1 MSLEVLALQPYFGGS
16 HAQFHRGW
24 LAHSKHT
31 WTTLELPAR
40 HWKWRMRHAAIHFSQ
55 QIHQLADQGKRWDVI
70 FATDMMNIAELKGLL
85 RSDLRDVPIVLYFHE
100 NQFVYPNQFGQE
112 RDRHFPFTNFIS
124 AIAADEIWFNSQFNL
139 DSLIRELGNAS
150 KRWPDFRPTSAIE
163 ALASK
168 SHIQPPGIEPPPL
181 DLSEVQSA
189 RAKRAQQREPIHVV
203 WAARWE
209 HDKNPDRLYE
219 ALKSL
224 EGDGV
229 EFRLS
234 VIGQS
239 FRTVPPVFEEIQN
252 RFGDQIVRWGYQET
266 RAEYWEALAEADIF
280 VSTATHEFFGLSAAE
295 AIAVGTRPLLPNRL
309 AYPELLGYAVQNTAD
324 RDQMIQS
331 FLYDDGD
338 PEASKSA
345 SQDGLVAAIKEI
357 VHQRESQTS
366 ISRADFATQLLERLA
381 IPVRA
386 AGLDD
391 ALLSA
396 TQSHK

>member
-1 MSLEVLALQPYFGGS
+1 M
-16 HAQFHRGW
+16 
-24 LAHSKHT
+24 
-31 WTTLELPAR
+31 
-40 HWKWRMRHAAIHFSQ
+40 
-55 QIHQLADQGKRWDVI
+55 
-70 FATDMMNIAELKGLL
+70 
-85 RSDLRDVPIVLYFHE
+85 
-100 NQFVYPNQFGQE
+100 
-112 RDRHFPFTNFIS
+112 
-124 AIAADEIWFNSQFNL
+124 
-139 DSLIRELGNAS
+139 
-150 KRWPDFRPTSAIE
+150 
-163 ALASK
+163 
-168 SHIQPPGIEPPPL
+168 
-181 DLSEVQSA
+181 
-189 RAKRAQQREPIHVV
+189 
-203 WAARWE
+203 
-209 HDKNPDRLYE
+209 
-219 ALKSL
+219 
-224 EGDGV
+224 
-229 EFRLS
+229 
-234 VIGQS
+234 
-239 FRTVPPVFEEIQN
+239 FEEIQN

-309 AYPELLGYAVQNTAD
+309 AYPELLGYAVQNAAD

-357 VHQRESQTS
+357 VRQRESQTS